1 MILAIIVSA
10 VASLPIGCSTTSPVK
25 FQQGS
30 VPSSGVSQV
39 HGQPIREIEPPNTQR
54 ESIDPAFFAPPLTA
68 TDSLPQQSIEL
79 TLDEAIKMALQD
91 TRTMRSLGAQVLSNP
106 GSTTTAQDPSIQSTD
121 PIFGIDAAL
130 AQFDANL
137 NASLLHQNNDD
148 VFNNSILG
156 GGATEIVQDLTTADV
171 SISKTTATGTQF
183 NVRSNLRYDNND
195 NPSSIFPSS
204 YRTFWE
210 AQARQPL
217 LQGRGVD
224 FNRIAG
230 PNATLGFRN
239 TSGLLISR
247 INNDISLAQFEQ
259 GVTRFVDEVIQAY
272 WDLYFAYRNFD
283 TVKTARDGSLETWNV
298 VKARFD
304 NDLEGGE
311 ADKEA
316 QAREQYYQF
325 QQQVVAALN
334 GDPQTG
340 VRGILQAEADLRRLI
355 GLPQSDGSIIRPT
368 QEPFMGSVA
377 YDWNALLQT
386 ALLQRV
392 ELRQQLWQIRRR
404 ELELLASKNFLLPNL
419 DAIATFRNNGFGDAL
434 IDGEGDGQFSSAF
447 NDAISGDHN
456 EWEFG
461 FLLDMPIGF
470 RQAHAGVRNAELQL
484 VRDRQILS
492 EQEKQ
497 IAHQLGSALRSVE
510 QSYSAVE
517 LAYNRM
523 LAAQD
528 AWLARKAAFTA
539 DTVTLDLLLESV
551 RRMADAQAAFDQA
564 QVNAQL
570 ANETIQRE
578 SGQLLKH
585 HAVNLMQAPSAN
597 DANIDVEQRR
607 AELLQIRD
615 ERKSPI
621 NYRWR

>member
-1 MILAIIVSA
+1 
-10 VASLPIGCSTTSPVK
+10 
-25 FQQGS
+25 
-30 VPSSGVSQV
+30 
-39 HGQPIREIEPPNTQR
+39 
-54 ESIDPAFFAPPLTA
+54 
-68 TDSLPQQSIEL
+68 
-79 TLDEAIKMALQD
+79 
-91 TRTMRSLGAQVLSNP
+91 MRSLGAQVLSNP
-106 GSTTTAQDPSIQSTD
+106 SSTTSAQDPSIQSTD

-137 NASLLHQNNDD
+137 SASLLHQNNDD

-171 SISKTTATGTQF
+171 SISKTTATGAQF
-183 NVRSNLRYDNND
+183 NVRSNIRYDSND
-195 NPSSIFPSS
+195 NPSSIFSSS

-217 LQGRGVD
+217 LQGRGVE

-259 GVTRFVDEVIQAY
+259 GVSRFVDEVIQAY
-272 WDLYFAYRNFD
+272 WNLYFAYRNFD

-325 QQQVVAALN
+325 QQQVIAALN
-334 GDPQTG
+334 GDPRTG
-340 VRGILQAEADLRRLI
+340 IRGILQAEADLRRLI

-368 QEPFMGSVA
+368 QEPFMGRVA

-392 ELRQQLWQIRRR
+392 ELRQQLWQIKRR
-404 ELELLASKNFLLPNL
+404 ELELLASKNFLQPNL
-419 DAIATFRNNGFGDAL
+419 DAVATFRNNGFGDSL
-434 IDGEGDGQFSSAF
+434 VGGGGRFSSALS
-447 NDAISGDHN
+447 DAVSGDHN
-456 EWEFG
+456 EWELG
-461 FLLDMPIGF
+461 LLLNMPIGF
-470 RQAHAGVRNAELQL
+470 RQAHAGVRNAELRL

-497 IAHQLGSALRSVE
+497 IAHQLGSALRAVE
-510 QSYSAVE
+510 QSYAAAE

-523 LAAQD
+523 LASQD
-528 AWLARKAAFTA
+528 AWLARKAAFKA
-539 DTVTLDLLLESV
+539 DAVTLDLLLESV
-551 RRMADAQAAFDQA
+551 RRMADAQANFDQA

-570 ANETIQRE
+570 ANEAIQRE
-578 SGQLLKH
+578 SGQLLRH
-585 HAVNLMQAPSAN
+585 HAVNLMQSPSTN
-597 DANIDVEQRR
+597 SANIDVEQRR
-607 AELLQIRD
+607 TELLQLRD
-615 ERKSPI
+615 ERSGAI
-621 NYRWR
+621 NYVW